1 MEEHTTTR
9 EELIGKQDDGDGGR
23 RPSADSSA
31 SNGSNESDVKS
42 WALDHA
48 YVPNEIGKKF
58 NLVMETGFSKNGFPN
73 FGSAHKCGLFLIDNV
88 FIIVGQDFF
97 FSFWQKNF
105 FFIVHFKNHQKWLEF
120 GPNQEN
126 PGSTY
131 KI

>member
-1 MEEHTTTR
+1 MPNSIKSHTYLLFFQSNLEIEVPNYYAENDPLLTYSTPLHSMEEHTTTR

-58 NLVMETGFSKNGFPN
+58 NLVMETGFLKMGFRILEVHI
-73 FGSAHKCGLFLIDNV
+73 SVV
-88 FIIVGQDFF
+88 FF
-97 FSFWQKNF
+97 
-105 FFIVHFKNHQKWLEF
+105 
-120 GPNQEN
+120 
-126 PGSTY
+126 
-131 KI
+131 

>member
-9 EELIGKQDDGDGGR
+9 EELIGKQNDDGDGGR

-58 NLVMETGFSKNGFPN
+58 KLVMVTGFLKMGFRILEVHI
-73 FGSAHKCGLFLIDNV
+73 SVV
-88 FIIVGQDFF
+88 FF
-97 FSFWQKNF
+97 
-105 FFIVHFKNHQKWLEF
+105 
-120 GPNQEN
+120 
-126 PGSTY
+126 
-131 KI
+131 